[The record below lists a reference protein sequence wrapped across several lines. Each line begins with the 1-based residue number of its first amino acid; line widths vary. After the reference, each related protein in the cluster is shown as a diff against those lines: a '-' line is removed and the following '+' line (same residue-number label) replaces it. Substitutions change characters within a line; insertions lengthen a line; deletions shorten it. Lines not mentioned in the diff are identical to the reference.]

1 MTSQN
6 AQNETANSSNWH
18 KEIMQNLTLLP
29 QSLLESKELKQ
40 FLSQLDKKLRNT
52 ESDKDLAEHS
62 LRIVEIEKRE
72 LERKIAAINEKF
84 DLASQA
90 SQAGIW
96 EWMGTTG
103 QISWDDQMF
112 RIYGIENKDLYPDL
126 SKSFFD
132 FVIPEDKAILRNSF
146 SSISAAS
153 NIFNAEFKIC
163 REGDQAIRNLE
174 LTALIRF
181 DLRSTPVRMVG
192 VCVDVTEK
200 KITEAERLQFVN
212 NLINYNK
219 DLEDFA
225 FVVSHRLRSHT
236 SKFQTAI
243 SVLTNVASI
252 EKLRDIIIDEVNK
265 EAKMMDETLRDL
277 AKVLSL
283 KSENHIFESIPL
295 KSFAKTVVDSFTSA
309 DCEFQLN
316 INKDLNILG
325 IRNYLSSIFNELI
338 QNAIKFQRES
348 EKLIISIIA
357 KENANEIE
365 IIFSDNGIGIDMEK
379 NKAKLFGLYRK
390 FNLNIE
396 GKGIGLHI
404 VKKQMDIM
412 DGKVR
417 IQSEPQVGT
426 TISLLFPKYKT

>member
-1 MTSQN
+1 MNSQN
-6 AQNETANSSNWH
+6 TQYETANNWH

-29 QSLLESKELKQ
+29 QNLLESKELKQ
-40 FLSQLDKKLRNT
+40 FLTQIDLKLRKLEN
-52 ESDKDLAEHS
+52 DKDFAEHS

-72 LERKIAAINEKF
+72 LERKITATNEKF

-103 QISWDDQMF
+103 QVTWDDQMF
-112 RIYGIENKDLYPDL
+112 RIYGIKDKDSYNDL
-126 SKSFFD
+126 SKLFFD
-132 FVIPEDKAILRNSF
+132 FVVPEDKAILSNSF
-146 SSISAAS
+146 SSINTAS
-153 NIFNAEFKIC
+153 NIFNVEFRIC
-163 REGDQAIRNLE
+163 RPNDQAIRNLE

-181 DLRSTPVRMVG
+181 DLRSVPIRMVG
-192 VCVDVTEK
+192 VCVDITEK
-200 KITEAERLQFVN
+200 NITETERLQFVN

-252 EKLRDIIIDEVNK
+252 ESLRDIIIDEVNK

-283 KSENHIFESIPL
+283 KNESHIFESIPL
-295 KSFAKTVVDSFTSA
+295 KRIVEKIVASFANT
-309 DCEFQLN
+309 DCKFQLD
-316 INKDLNILG
+316 INENLNILG
-325 IRNYLSSIFNELI
+325 IRNYLTDIFNELI

-348 EKLIISIIA
+348 EKPIISITA
-357 KENANEIE
+357 NETANEIE
-365 IIFSDNGIGIDMEK
+365 IIFSDNGIGIDIDK
-379 NKAKLFGLYRK
+379 NKEKLFGLYRRL
-390 FNLNIE
+390 NLNIE

-404 VKKQMDIM
+404 VKKKMNIM

-417 IQSEPQVGT
+417 IQSKPQIGT
-426 TISLLFPKYKT
+426 TVSLLFPKNKT